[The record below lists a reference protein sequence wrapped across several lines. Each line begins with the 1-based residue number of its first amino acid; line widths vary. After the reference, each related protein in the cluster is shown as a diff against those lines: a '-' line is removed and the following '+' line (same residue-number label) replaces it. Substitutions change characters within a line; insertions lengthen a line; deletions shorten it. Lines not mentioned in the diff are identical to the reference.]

1 MCVLLSFRNNSL
13 SSITESEMALPDFD
27 FDGTGDLGENIYQVA
42 GCQAPCGEARS
53 PLSKH
58 GAESEEENDT
68 RVETE

>member
-1 MCVLLSFRNNSL
+1 
-13 SSITESEMALPDFD
+13 MALPDFD